1 MQRLARARQDQ
12 EQERAPS
19 KLASLLV
26 EEWAWGAMSAPKVQA
41 LAQAAFEDG
50 LTHPQMERLAK
61 MGRRGLHPGNCH
73 RDLLLAAGEH
83 CFTKATLRIPI
94 RLKVK
99 QTMSE
104 PVPLDFLLPHKL
116 FSCMFHS
123 LPQAFIA
130 SVLGGSQAN
139 IPKFWEAMKNHP
151 QVLSKPQLRD
161 RQDLH
166 RVVPIALHGDG
177 VSYMQVR
184 RAAGKSLEVLSW
196 TSLLCTGPTKISSF
210 LMFCV
215 VKSVVKDFGVSQT
228 WPKVWQVLCWSLQ
241 ALAAGTWPMQDW
253 EGHDFTD
260 PDSLDYQKRG
270 QPLADGFAAVV
281 FVLRSDLDFLANHF
295 HLSSASSNEPCAL
308 CQANRQM
315 DSRPWTDCRPTA
327 HWRATVWDN
336 AAWSLAHPN
345 AHPLLQMPGSGIDL
359 IYPDLMHCKHLGT
372 DQLLLGSVLSW
383 MVRSYLGGT
392 ISENLEMIWAY
403 IKGWYKDVWDPACRL
418 CRQLKGRFKMP
429 HAQLSSFLLI
439 ARNTGLLTPRS
450 WV

>member
-139 IPKFWEAMKNHP
+139 IPKFWEAMKNT
-151 QVLSKPQLRD
+151 
-161 RQDLH
+161 H
-166 RVVPIALHGDG
+166 R
-177 VSYMQVR
+177 
-184 RAAGKSLEVLSW
+184 
-196 TSLLCTGPTKISSF
+196 F
-210 LMFCV
+210 
-215 VKSVVKDFGVSQT
+215 
-228 WPKVWQVLCWSLQ
+228 
-241 ALAAGTWPMQDW
+241 
-253 EGHDFTD
+253 
-260 PDSLDYQKRG
+260 
-270 QPLADGFAAVV
+270 
-281 FVLRSDLDFLANHF
+281 
-295 HLSSASSNEPCAL
+295 
-308 CQANRQM
+308 
-315 DSRPWTDCRPTA
+315 
-327 HWRATVWDN
+327 
-336 AAWSLAHPN
+336 
-345 AHPLLQMPGSGIDL
+345 
-359 IYPDLMHCKHLGT
+359 
-372 DQLLLGSVLSW
+372 
-383 MVRSYLGGT
+383 
-392 ISENLEMIWAY
+392 
-403 IKGWYKDVWDPACRL
+403 
-418 CRQLKGRFKMP
+418 
-429 HAQLSSFLLI
+429 
-439 ARNTGLLTPRS
+439 
-450 WV
+450 